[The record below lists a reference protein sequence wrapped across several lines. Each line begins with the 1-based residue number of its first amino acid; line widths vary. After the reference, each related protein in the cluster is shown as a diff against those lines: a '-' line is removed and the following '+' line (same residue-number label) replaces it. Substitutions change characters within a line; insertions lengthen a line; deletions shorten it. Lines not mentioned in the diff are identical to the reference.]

1 MAEGLEYYNTN
12 KIYAPPQRG
21 YYSSALRKGLN
32 AIPTK
37 PQP

>member
-1 MAEGLEYYNTN
+1 MAWGLEYHNAD
-12 KIYAPPQRG
+12 KIYAPLQRG

-37 PQP
+37 P